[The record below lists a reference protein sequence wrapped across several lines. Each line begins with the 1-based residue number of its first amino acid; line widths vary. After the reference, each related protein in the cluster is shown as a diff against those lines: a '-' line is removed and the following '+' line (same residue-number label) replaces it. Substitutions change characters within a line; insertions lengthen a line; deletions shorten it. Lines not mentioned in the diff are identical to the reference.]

1 MLLRS
6 AVSNK
11 NCQRTI
17 AENRT
22 GRAKKAVGRAGNQ
35 GYQRAQ
41 TGDGHRFFD
50 TRPTGCKT
58 GLYLDLEIPSA
69 AGLPD
74 V

>member
-1 MLLRS
+1 M
-6 AVSNK
+6 
-11 NCQRTI
+11 
-17 AENRT
+17 

-58 GLYLDLEIPSA
+58 GLHLDLEIPSA